1 MITVQ
6 QEYKIVV
13 TIGAGR
19 KEYMELLLPQ
29 ILREYDYVDEI
40 RFCIN
45 TTDEENLKWLYEQA
59 EKYDKITL
67 DERLIHLPL
76 PEREF
81 EGKSHNP
88 LLLNKFWEGF
98 KDHSTIYVRLDDD
111 VIYIEEGFI
120 EKMVNFRIKNLEYL
134 FVLPNIINNSICDHI
149 HQRIRALNIAENIAY
164 DCVNINGVEN
174 GEVAVKKHKNFLDK
188 LSNNTL
194 DDYRFP
200 EWVLAEYERI
210 SINSLCWFGRDLAG
224 VELDWNEEIAVSSD
238 IPRRLNRP
246 NIIYGDVLIVHYA
259 FHTQRDYLQ
268 TTDILDSYKEIL
280 TSLVK

>member
-1 MITVQ
+1 MITIQ

-45 TTDEENLKWLYEQA
+45 TTNEENLKWLYEQA
-59 EKYDKITL
+59 EKYEKIIL
-67 DERLIHLPL
+67 DERLIALPKH
-76 PEREF
+76 EREF

-88 LLLNKFWEGF
+88 LLLHKFWEGF
-98 KDHSTIYVRLDDD
+98 KDPSTIYVRLDDD
-111 VIYIEEGFI
+111 VVYIEEGFI

-134 FVLPNIINNSICDHI
+134 FVLPNTVNNSICDHI
-149 HQRIRALNIAENIAY
+149 HQRIGAFNIEEHIAY

-174 GEVAVKKHKNFLDK
+174 GPVAVKKHKNFLDK
-188 LSNNTL
+188 LSKDRL
-194 DDYRFP
+194 KDYHFGN
-200 EWVLAEYERI
+200 WILSEYERI
-210 SINSLCWFGRDLAG
+210 SINSLCWFGRDLIG
-224 VELDWNEEIAVSSD
+224 VEVEWNEEIAMSSD

-246 NIIYGDVLIVHYA
+246 NIIYGDVLIVHFA
-259 FHTQRDYLQ
+259 FHTQRDYLES
-268 TTDILDSYKEIL
+268 TDTLESYKKIL
-280 TSLVK
+280 TK

>member
-45 TTDEENLKWLYEQA
+45 TVDEENLKWLYEQA
-59 EKYDKITL
+59 KKYDKITL
-67 DERLIHLPL
+67 DERLIGHPD
-76 PEREF
+76 RQF
-81 EGKSHNP
+81 EELTHNP
-88 LLLNKFWEGF
+88 KLLHKFWEGF
-98 KDHSTIYVRLDDD
+98 KDPSTIYVRLDDD
-111 VIYIEEGFI
+111 VIYIDEGFI

-134 FVLPNIINNSICDHI
+134 FIIPNTINNSICDHI
-149 HQRIRALNIAENIAY
+149 HQRIRALNITEHIGYN
-164 DCVNINGVEN
+164 CVDVNGVEN
-174 GEVAVKKHKNFLDK
+174 GPVAVKKHKNFLDK

-194 DDYRFP
+194 EEYYFC
-200 EWVLAEYERI
+200 EWTLSEYERI
-210 SINSLCWFGRDLAG
+210 SINSLCWFGRDLLG
-224 VELDWNEEIAVSSD
+224 VTVDWNEEIAISSD
-238 IPRRLNRP
+238 IPRQLNRP

-259 FHTQRDYLQ
+259 FHTQREYLES
-268 TTDILDSYKEIL
+268 TDILESYKKIL
-280 TSLVK
+280 TK